1 MQINVGHLTEGIS
14 GHDGQALGVIKN
26 LVDSGH
32 NINVTTISVG
42 WSNRLIRG
50 VLKFISR
57 KLSRFPNSININ
69 LITKCYAFSS
79 FRNIDIFISSG
90 ANLAPLNLALTKL
103 NNAKNIHLSSKRDWH
118 VQDFTA
124 YITTKKIS
132 PLKNNLSPDI
142 VPNLFDPA
150 KCMQAGQA
158 FIKENNLYEDKFSLL
173 ILGGNG
179 IGYEYDMDEWE
190 EVLKNFSDFCTNS
203 NTKPLFITSPRTPTE
218 VENII
223 QSKYDTSFSV
233 LFHSENKRGS
243 FSHLL
248 YIASNIFV
256 TEDSSTMLSEAI
268 SSGKRVV
275 SIYPKNI
282 NAPEKYSEIIRK
294 YEALN
299 FLKRRNITEI
309 CDSPFNEM
317 IDISFE
323 VNQTFVEFNKLLIDL
338 LFDR

>member
-1 MQINVGHLTEGIS
+1 M
-14 GHDGQALGVIKN
+14 
-26 LVDSGH
+26 
-32 NINVTTISVG
+32 
-42 WSNRLIRG
+42 
-50 VLKFISR
+50 
-57 KLSRFPNSININ
+57 
-69 LITKCYAFSS
+69 
-79 FRNIDIFISSG
+79 
-90 ANLAPLNLALTKL
+90 ALTKQI
-103 NNAKNIHLSSKRDWH
+103 NAKNIHLSSKRDWH
-118 VQDFTA
+118 IQDFTA

-150 KCMQAGQA
+150 KCRQAGQT

-179 IGYEYDMDEWE
+179 IGYKYDMDEWE
-190 EVLKNFSDFCTNS
+190 EILKNFSDFCTNS
-203 NTKPLFITSPRTPTE
+203 NTKPIFITSPRTPTE

-233 LFHSENKRGS
+233 LFHSEKKRGS
-243 FSHLL
+243 FSHFL
-248 YIASNIFV
+248 YIASNLFV

-299 FLKRRNITEI
+299 FVIRRNISEI
-309 CDSPFNEM
+309 CDGPFNEM

-323 VNQTFVEFNKLLIDL
+323 VNQAFVEFNKLLIEL